1 MKNKTTRQDALLK
14 HLAKGGK
21 LSIKNAWLHFGISNI
36 AREVGRLIEIPF
48 NLYLHREQKTGK
60 TKYGS
65 TCYWFEYSAT
75 EKQKKIFEKYLNK
88 KAKVSA

>member
-14 HLAKGGK
+14 HLSKGGK

-36 AREVGRLIEIPF
+36 AREVGRLIETPF
-48 NLYLHREQKTGK
+48 NCYLHREQKTGK

-75 EKQKKIFEKYLNK
+75 DRHKKIFEKYLSK
-88 KAKVSA
+88 KK